1 MLRGPAW
8 NTVTS
13 SDPPGSARKSPKAS
27 GRQKAILAAIVVRA
41 AARIAWDRR
50 THERVILVALVVA
63 AAAGL
68 AHAGGARS
76 IGRLIAWDKQ
86 KTLTEQRRAKTSRS

>member
-1 MLRGPAW
+1 
-8 NTVTS
+8 VTS
-13 SDPPGSARKSPKAS
+13 PDPTGSARKSQKAS

>member
-1 MLRGPAW
+1 VRRGPVW
-8 NTVTS
+8 NTVIS
-13 SDPPGSARKSPKAS
+13 SDPTGTARKSPKAS
-27 GRQKAILAAIVVRA
+27 GRQKAILAAIVVRV

-68 AHAGGARS
+68 AHASGSRS
-76 IGRLIAWDKQ
+76 IARLIAWDKQ
-86 KTLTEQRRAKTSRS
+86 QTLAEQSRAKTSRS

>member
-1 MLRGPAW
+1 VRRGPAW

-13 SDPPGSARKSPKAS
+13 SDPTGSALKSQKAS
-27 GRQKAILAAIVVRA
+27 GRQKAILTAIVVRA

-68 AHAGGARS
+68 AHAGGTRS
-76 IGRLIAWDKQ
+76 IARLIAWDKQ
-86 KTLTEQRRAKTSRS
+86 HTLAEQRRAKTSRS

>member
-1 MLRGPAW
+1 M
-8 NTVTS
+8 TS
-13 SDPPGSARKSPKAS
+13 SDPTSSARKSPKAS

-41 AARIAWDRR
+41 AARIALDRR
-50 THERVILVALVVA
+50 THERVIMVALVVA

-76 IGRLIAWDKQ
+76 IARLIAWDKQ
-86 KTLTEQRRAKTSRS
+86 KTLAEQRRAETSRS

>member
-1 MLRGPAW
+1 M
-8 NTVTS
+8 TS
-13 SDPPGSARKSPKAS
+13 SDPTGSGLKSPKAS
-27 GRQKAILAAIVVRA
+27 GRQKAVLAAIVVRL

-76 IGRLIAWDKQ
+76 IARLIAWDNQ
-86 KTLTEQRRAKTSRS
+86 KTLAEQRRAKTSRS